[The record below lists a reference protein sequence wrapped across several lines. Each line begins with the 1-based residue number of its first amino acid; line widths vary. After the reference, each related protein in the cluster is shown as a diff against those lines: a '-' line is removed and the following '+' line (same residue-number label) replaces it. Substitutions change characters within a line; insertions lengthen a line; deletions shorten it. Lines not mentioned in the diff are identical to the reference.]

1 MKNIFKTISI
11 LLLPLIFTACAST
24 TEEGAVG
31 VTRKQFLIGVSADQ
45 VNQQSLQAF
54 NEVKTESAKKKTLDT
69 NPQQVARIKAVAAK
83 LIPFTS
89 VYRKDAPSWA
99 WETHVITSDDINAY
113 CMPGGKIVFYTGI
126 IEKLKMTDGEIA
138 AVMGHEIAH
147 ALREHGRER
156 MAEAQAQQLVTG
168 VTMTALAAS
177 GKVKDEN
184 LQLLSQGA
192 TVFTAVAFTLP
203 HSRNHESEADDMGVE
218 LMARAGYNPEEAVN
232 LWKKMAA
239 NSGGKKPPAFMST
252 HPADDKRIADIT
264 ALLPK
269 VTPLYLQATKK

>member
-1 MKNIFKTISI
+1 MKNTI
-11 LLLPLIFTACAST
+11 LLLALVLSSCAST
-24 TEEGAVG
+24 TEQGAVG
-31 VTRKQFLIGVSADQ
+31 VSRKQFLYGVSADQ

-54 NEVKTESAKKKTLDT
+54 NEVKTEASKKKTLDT
-69 NPQQVARIKAVAAK
+69 NPQQVARVKAIAAQ
-83 LIPFTS
+83 LIPYTS
-89 VYRKDAPSWA
+89 VFRKDAPSWA
-99 WETHVITSDDINAY
+99 WETHVISSEDVNAY

-168 VTMTALAAS
+168 VAMTTLAAS

-184 LQLLSQGA
+184 LQMISQGA
-192 TVFTAVAFTLP
+192 TVFTAVAITLP
-203 HSRNHESEADDMGVE
+203 HSRGHESEADDMGVE
-218 LMARAGYNPEEAVN
+218 LMARAGYNPQEAVN
-232 LWKKMAA
+232 LWKKMSAL
-239 NSGGKKPPAFMST
+239 SGGKKPLAFMST

-269 VTPLYLQATKK
+269 VTPLYIQAIKK